1 MTASDTDTCV
11 HREDKANPGFCRK
24 CGAPMPGSEDA
35 IAAVFEAAPRAAAAA
50 GTGAACLR
58 CGGEVTVRDKS
69 CEACGLP
76 VPSTRGPP
84 PHGRPPFGAPAAGR
98 PRDV

>member
-1 MTASDTDTCV
+1 MAASDTDACV

-50 GTGAACLR
+50 GTGAARLR
-58 CGGEVTVRDKS
+58 CGAEMTARDKS
-69 CEACGLP
+69 CEPRSLP
-76 VPSTRGPP
+76 GTWTGRTPHHEPP
-84 PHGRPPFGAPAAGR
+84 PLGPPAAGWA
-98 PRDV
+98 PG